1 MPTALDSSFDLGGM
15 RHTATASN
23 PFVRLVSMGLALRLT
38 TIYHE
43 TSGLTFFPPR
53 FGSISLKAQAM
64 GFFEPFR
71 FFLNEVHSR

>member
-1 MPTALDSSFDLGGM
+1 MTTLENPMHTALDSSFDLGGM

-43 TSGLTFFPPR
+43 IS
-53 FGSISLKAQAM
+53 GSIH
-64 GFFEPFR
+64 
-71 FFLNEVHSR
+71 FFLHAL